1 MNYTELKT
9 AIANYTHRDDL
20 TAKLPTFIQLA
31 EANIFRE
38 LSLNEIET
46 SVTATTSGNS
56 ITLPSDF
63 GSVSRLI
70 ITYQGRE
77 LNIDYAIDPSV
88 STTSGFP
95 SSYTLEK
102 NVLRLF
108 PAPSDAYSY
117 TLYYIPAIAALSD
130 TNVTNW
136 VSINAPD
143 LYLYAAALE
152 YARDAKN
159 LGEVQKLEPTVNA
172 LMDSV
177 RRHSERRGIARRGS
191 LQIKPRRW

>member
-117 TLYYIPAIAALSD
+117 TLFYIPSITGLSD
-130 TNVTNW
+130 ANTTNW
-136 VSINAPD
+136 LSINAPD

-159 LGEVQKLEPTVNA
+159 LGEVQKLEPTVNT
-172 LMDSV
+172 LLDSV

>member
-77 LNIDYAIDPSV
+77 VTIDSAINPDV
-88 STTSGFP
+88 STTAGFP
-95 SSYTLEK
+95 ASYTLEN

-108 PAPSDAYSY
+108 PAPADAYSY
-117 TLYYIPAIAALSD
+117 TLFYIPSITGLSD
-130 TNVTNW
+130 ANTTNW
-136 VSINAPD
+136 LSINAPD

-159 LGEVQKLEPTVNA
+159 LGEVQKLEPTVNT
-172 LMDSV
+172 LLDSV

>member
-1 MNYTELKT
+1 MNYTELKN
-9 AIANYTHRDDL
+9 AIVNYTHRDDL

-31 EANIFRE
+31 EAHIFRE
-38 LSLNEIET
+38 LSLNEIEI
-46 SVTATTSGNS
+46 SVTSTTSGS
-56 ITLPSDF
+56 TITLPADF
-63 GSVSRLI
+63 GQVSRLT

-77 LNIDYAIDPSV
+77 MTIDSAINPDV
-88 STTSGFP
+88 STTAGFP
-95 SSYTLEK
+95 ASYTLEN

-108 PAPSDAYSY
+108 PAPADAYSY
-117 TLYYIPAIAALSD
+117 TLFYIPAITGLSD
-130 TNVTNW
+130 TNTTNW
-136 VSINAPD
+136 LSINAPD

-159 LGEVQKLEPTVNA
+159 LSEVQKLEPTVNT
-172 LMDSV
+172 LLDSV